1 MNLASMP
8 VRFIEGYEKSFLD
21 KKTGQ
26 PVTFYRGVFKQD
38 NERSVELTVDPSVS
52 FSFLG
57 FDQEL
62 SLFNSSFLVQAVVFF
77 RPFIRGFIVLLWCFF
92 AVNQVLSILG
102 HQEIVGRGQVPG
114 QMRMDI

>member
-38 NERSVELTVDPSVS
+38 NERSVELTVDPSVFDLLVPFEFFCLDVQLRQFDGRYKPRVINVTS
-52 FSFLG
+52 LG
-57 FDQEL
+57 A
-62 SLFNSSFLVQAVVFF
+62 SV
-77 RPFIRGFIVLLWCFF
+77 
-92 AVNQVLSILG
+92 
-102 HQEIVGRGQVPG
+102 
-114 QMRMDI
+114 